1 MKHATLMIIAITSL
15 WLMAA
20 TAAPLNQ
27 DSHAAVVAPSEKQVA
42 TQLVLRDLWVDHVF
56 WVRSYVVA
64 NEENNAIA
72 AKAAAAEVVK
82 NATSISTSIAPFY
95 GDAAADQL
103 LTLLAGHWGAVKDY
117 SDATV
122 ANKSADQ
129 EKASKALVDNAVEIS
144 KFLAGANPYLPQK
157 TLESLLTTHGA
168 HHIQQIRQIDSA
180 DWESEASTW
189 AMMREHMYVIADAL
203 TGALVKQ
210 FPERF

>member
-1 MKHATLMIIAITSL
+1 MKHATLIIIALSSL

-20 TAAPLNQ
+20 TAAPITL
-27 DSHAAVVAPSEKQVA
+27 DKSHAVEAPSVKQVA

-64 NEENNAIA
+64 NQANNSVA
-72 AKAAAAEVVK
+72 AKTAADQVVK
-82 NATSISTSIAPFY
+82 NATSISQSIAPFY
-95 GDAAADQL
+95 GDEAADQL

-117 SDATV
+117 SDATIR
-122 ANKSADQ
+122 KSSAAQ
-129 EKASKALVDNAVEIS
+129 EKATKALVDNAVAIA

-168 HHIQQIRQIDSA
+168 HHLQQIQQIAGAKWDA
-180 DWESEASTW
+180 EAATW

-203 TGALVKQ
+203 TGGLAKQ
-210 FPERF
+210 FPDRF